1 MRMRQPIVAV
11 LGHVDSGKTSLLDS
25 IRGTGV
31 QGREAGGMTQHIGA
45 SFLPQET
52 IRARCG
58 PLYDRLAAPDGAR
71 AVPGVLVIDTP
82 GHEVFTNLRARGGSA
97 ADIAILVVDAARG
110 MQPQTRESL
119 GILRD
124 RKVPFVVALNKI
136 DQISGWRAPAPAHAS
151 AAGGGGGEDRE
162 GGARAASAY
171 ASAADAVGAQDE
183 SVRADLDQKLY
194 DVVGSLS
201 VLGYKSESFDRVRD
215 FAREVCI
222 VPTSA
227 RSGTGVPEL
236 LAVLVGLTQQYL
248 AARLDQDA
256 GGEARGIVLEVND
269 EVGIGPSANVILA
282 DGTLSMGDTVVA
294 ARRGGVVAARPKAI
308 LLPRPLDEMRD
319 PRDRFAPV
327 ESVSAAAGVKI
338 ASPDL
343 DGVLPG
349 STMLV
354 APAGAAAAAVAEL
367 RGRIEAEMRSVFVE
381 TEADGVTV
389 RCDTIGSLEAVVSM
403 LSQRGVA
410 VARADIGPVTRRDVI
425 GARAVKDN
433 DRHLGVVIAFN
444 VRVLPDA
451 AAEADESSVRV
462 FSGRVIYSLV
472 DSYTEWARRDAL
484 SEEDSVFA
492 EITPVAKFTFLSGFV
507 FRNNDPAVFG
517 VRVDAGRLVQK
528 AQFINDAGRRVG
540 RVHQLQE
547 DKKTVPAARRGAEVA
562 CSVQGVTV
570 GRQVNEGDVFYS
582 LPTSREAKEL
592 LGRFAGRLDEGEA
605 AALARVVELQRDR
618 DPAYGY

>member
-58 PLYDRLAAPDGAR
+58 PLYGRLASSPGAQ
-71 AVPGVLVIDTP
+71 VPGVLVIDTP

-110 MQPQTRESL
+110 IQPQTTESL
-119 GILRD
+119 GILRS

-136 DQISGWRAPAPAHAS
+136 DQISGWR
-151 AAGGGGGEDRE
+151 GGKGDADADADGGVRL
-162 GGARAASAY
+162 
-171 ASAADAVGAQDE
+171 AADAVKSQDE
-183 SVRADLDQKLY
+183 SVRKDLDQKLY
-194 DVVGSLS
+194 DVVASLS
-201 VLGYKSESFDRVRD
+201 ILGYKSESYDRVRD

-227 RSGTGVPEL
+227 RAGTGMPEL

-256 GGEARGIVLEVND
+256 KAEPRGIVLEVND

-282 DGTLSMGDTVVA
+282 DGSLSMGDTVVA
-294 ARRGGVVAARPKAI
+294 AKRDGTVAARPKAI

-319 PRDRFAPV
+319 PRDRFMPV
-327 ESVSAAAGVKI
+327 ESVDAAAGVKI

-343 DGVLPG
+343 AGVLPG
-349 STMLV
+349 STILV
-354 APAGAAAAAVAEL
+354 APAGSGAAAIAPL
-367 RGRIEAEMRSVFVE
+367 RERIEAEMRSVFVE
-381 TEADGVTV
+381 TESDGVTV

-403 LSQRGVA
+403 LSERKIA

-425 GARAVKDN
+425 GARAVKEN
-433 DRHLGVVIAFN
+433 DRHLGVVLAFN

-451 AAEADESSVRV
+451 AAEAEESSVRV
-462 FSGRVIYSLV
+462 FSDRVIYSLV
-472 DSYTEWARRDAL
+472 DSYSEWARQDAL
-484 SEEDSVFA
+484 HEEDSVFS
-492 EITPVAKFTFLSGFV
+492 EITPVAKFTFLKGFV

-517 VRVDAGRLVQK
+517 VRIDAGRLVQK
-528 AQFINDAGRRVG
+528 AQFINDEGRRIG

-562 CSVQGVTV
+562 CSVHGVTV
-570 GRQVNEGDVFYS
+570 GRQVSEEDVFYT
-582 LPTSREAKEL
+582 LPTSAEAKSL
-592 LGRFAGRLDEGEA
+592 LGRFAGRLDDGET

>member
-1 MRMRQPIVAV
+1 MRQPIVAV

-58 PLYDRLAAPDGAR
+58 PLYERLAPQAGAAR
-71 AVPGVLVIDTP
+71 APGVLVIDTP

-110 MQPQTRESL
+110 VQPQTTESL
-119 GILRD
+119 GILRA

-136 DQISGWRAPAPAHAS
+136 DQISGWRG
-151 AAGGGGGEDRE
+151 AGGEGGEE
-162 GGARAASAY
+162 GGARL
-171 ASAADAVGAQDE
+171 AADAVGAQDG

-194 DVVGSLS
+194 DVVASLS
-201 VLGYKSESFDRVRD
+201 VLGYKSESFDRVKD

-282 DGTLSMGDTVVA
+282 DGELSMGDTVVA

-319 PRDRFAPV
+319 PRDRFMPV

-354 APAGAAAAAVAEL
+354 APAGAGAAAVAAL

-381 TEADGVTV
+381 TESDGVTV

-433 DRHLGVVIAFN
+433 DRHLGVVLAFN

-462 FSGRVIYSLV
+462 FSDRVIYSLV
-472 DSYTEWARRDAL
+472 DSYSEWARQDAL
-484 SEEDSVFA
+484 NEEDSVFA

-528 AQFINDAGRRVG
+528 AQFVNDAGRRVG

-570 GRQVNEGDVFYS
+570 GRQVNEGDVFYT
-582 LPTSREAKEL
+582 LPTSREAKAL

>member
-31 QGREAGGMTQHIGA
+31 QGREAGGITQHIGA

-52 IRARCG
+52 IRERCG
-58 PLYDRLAAPDGAR
+58 RLYDRLSAPGGAAS
-71 AVPGVLVIDTP
+71 VPGVLVIDTP

-110 MQPQTRESL
+110 IQPQTNESL
-119 GILRD
+119 GILRS

-136 DQISGWRAPAPAHAS
+136 DQISGWRE
-151 AAGGGGGEDRE
+151 AAGAGA
-162 GGARAASAY
+162 GGARL
-171 ASAADAVGAQDE
+171 AADAVGAQGE

-201 VLGYKSESFDRVRD
+201 VLGYKSESFDRVSD

-227 RSGTGVPEL
+227 RTGTGVPEL

-248 AARLDQDA
+248 AKRLDQDDKS
-256 GGEARGIVLEVND
+256 ESRGIVLEVND

-282 DGTLSMGDTVVA
+282 DGSLSMGDTILLA
-294 ARRGGVVAARPKAI
+294 KRDGVVATRPRAV
-308 LLPRPLDEMRD
+308 LLPKPLDEMRD
-319 PRDRFAPV
+319 PRDRFRQV

-338 ASPDL
+338 VSPEL
-343 DGVLPG
+343 AGVLPG
-349 STMLV
+349 STMFV
-354 APAGAAAAAVAEL
+354 APAGPGPGPSADEL
-367 RGRIEAEMRSVFVE
+367 RGRIEAELRSVFVK

-403 LSQRGVA
+403 LSQRHIA
-410 VARADIGPVTRRDVI
+410 VAKADIGPVTRRDVI
-425 GARAVKDN
+425 EARAVKDN
-433 DRHLGVVIAFN
+433 DRHLGVVLAFN

-451 AAEADESSVRV
+451 ASEAEESRVRV
-462 FSGRVIYSLV
+462 FSDRVIYSLV
-472 DSYTEWARRDAL
+472 DEYAEWARQDAL
-484 SEEDSVFA
+484 SKEDAVFS
-492 EITPVAKFTFLSGFV
+492 EITPVAKFTFLKGYV

-528 AQFINDAGRRVG
+528 APFINDAGRRIG
-540 RVHQLQE
+540 RIHQLQD
-547 DKKTVPAARRGAEVA
+547 DKKTVPSARAGAEVA
-562 CSVQGVTV
+562 CSVQGVTI
-570 GRQVNEGDVFYS
+570 GRQIAEEDVFYT
-582 LPTSREAKEL
+582 LPTSGEAKKL
-592 LGRFAGRLDEGEA
+592 LGRFAGRLDAGEA
-605 AALARVVELQRDR
+605 AALGRIVELQRDR

>member
-52 IRARCG
+52 IRERCG
-58 PLYDRLAAPDGAR
+58 PLYGRLASSPGAQ
-71 AVPGVLVIDTP
+71 VPGVLVIDTP

-97 ADIAILVVDAARG
+97 ADIAVLVVDAARG
-110 MQPQTRESL
+110 IQPQTTESL
-119 GILRD
+119 GILRS

-136 DQISGWRAPAPAHAS
+136 DQVSGWR
-151 AAGGGGGEDRE
+151 GGEGKDA
-162 GGARAASAY
+162 ARLAS
-171 ASAADAVGAQDE
+171 DAVGAQDE
-183 SVRADLDQKLY
+183 SVRKDLDQKLY
-194 DVVGSLS
+194 DVVASLS
-201 VLGYKSESFDRVRD
+201 VLGYKSESYDRVKD

-227 RSGTGVPEL
+227 RAGTGVPEL

-256 GGEARGIVLEVND
+256 KAEPRGIVLEVND

-282 DGTLSMGDTVVA
+282 DGSLSMGDTVVA
-294 ARRGGVVAARPKAI
+294 AKRDGTAAARPKAI
-308 LLPRPLDEMRD
+308 LLPKPLDEMRD
-319 PRDRFAPV
+319 PRDRFRPV
-327 ESVSAAAGVKI
+327 ESVDAAAGVKI

-343 DGVLPG
+343 AGVLPG

-354 APAGAAAAAVAEL
+354 APAGASGAAEIDRL

-381 TEADGVTV
+381 TESDGVTV

-403 LSQRGVA
+403 LSERKIA

-425 GARAVKDN
+425 GARAVKEN
-433 DRHLGVVIAFN
+433 DRHLGVVLAFN

-451 AAEADESSVRV
+451 AAEAEESSVRV
-462 FSGRVIYSLV
+462 FSDRVIYSLV
-472 DSYTEWARRDAL
+472 DSYSEWARQDAL
-484 SEEDSVFA
+484 NEEDSVFA
-492 EITPVAKFTFLSGFV
+492 EITPVAKFTFLKGFV

-517 VRVDAGRLVQK
+517 VRIDAGRLVQK
-528 AQFINDAGRRVG
+528 AQFINDAGRRIG

-562 CSVQGVTV
+562 CSVHGVTV
-570 GRQVNEGDVFYS
+570 GRQVSEEDVFYT
-582 LPTSREAKEL
+582 LPTSAEAKSL
-592 LGRFAGRLDEGEA
+592 LGRFAGRLDEAEA

>member
-1 MRMRQPIVAV
+1 MRQPIVAV

-58 PLYDRLAAPDGAR
+58 PLYERLASSPGAQ
-71 AVPGVLVIDTP
+71 VPGVLVIDTP

-110 MQPQTRESL
+110 IQPQTSESL
-119 GILRD
+119 GILRS

-136 DQISGWRAPAPAHAS
+136 DQISGWRGDK
-151 AAGGGGGEDRE
+151 GGDGDG
-162 GGARAASAY
+162 GGARL
-171 ASAADAVGAQDE
+171 AADAVGAQDKA
-183 SVRADLDQKLY
+183 VRADLDQKLY
-194 DVVGSLS
+194 DVVASLS
-201 VLGYKSESFDRVRD
+201 VLGYKSESFDRVKD

-227 RSGTGVPEL
+227 RAGTGVPEL
-236 LAVLVGLTQQYL
+236 LAVLVGLTRQYL
-248 AARLDQDA
+248 AARLDQD
-256 GGEARGIVLEVND
+256 GRDESRGIVLEVND
-269 EVGIGPSANVILA
+269 EVGIGPSANVILV
-282 DGTLSMGDTVVA
+282 DGSLSMGDTVVV
-294 ARRGGVVAARPKAI
+294 ARRDGAVAARPKAI
-308 LLPRPLDEMRD
+308 LLPKPLDEMRD
-319 PRDRFAPV
+319 PRDRFRPV

-349 STMLV
+349 STMFV
-354 APAGAAAAAVAEL
+354 APGGAGAGSAAGAVGRL
-367 RGRIEAEMRSVFVE
+367 RERIDAEMRSVFVE

-425 GARAVKDN
+425 GARAVKEG
-433 DRHLGVVIAFN
+433 DRHLGVVLAFN
-444 VRVLPDA
+444 VKVLPDA

-462 FSGRVIYSLV
+462 FSDRVIYSLV
-472 DSYTEWARRDAL
+472 DAYTEWARADAL
-484 SEEDSVFA
+484 NEEDSVFA
-492 EITPVAKFTFLSGFV
+492 EITPVAKFTFLKGFV

-528 AQFINDAGRRVG
+528 AQFVNDSGRRVG

-547 DKKTVPAARRGAEVA
+547 DKKAVPAARRGAEVA
-562 CSVQGVTV
+562 CSVHGVTV
-570 GRQVNEGDVFYS
+570 GRQVNEEDVFYT
-582 LPTSREAKEL
+582 LPTSAEAKAL
-592 LGRFAGRLDEGEA
+592 LGRFAGRLDADET

>member
-58 PLYDRLAAPDGAR
+58 PLYGRLASSPGAQ
-71 AVPGVLVIDTP
+71 VPGVLVIDTP

-110 MQPQTRESL
+110 IQPQTTESL
-119 GILRD
+119 GILRS

-136 DQISGWRAPAPAHAS
+136 DQISGWR
-151 AAGGGGGEDRE
+151 GGKGGGE
-162 GGARAASAY
+162 GGVRL
-171 ASAADAVGAQDE
+171 AADAVKSQDE
-183 SVRADLDQKLY
+183 SVRKDLDQKLY
-194 DVVGSLS
+194 DVVASLS
-201 VLGYKSESFDRVRD
+201 ILGYKSESYDRVRD

-227 RSGTGVPEL
+227 RAGTGMPEL

-256 GGEARGIVLEVND
+256 KAEPRGIVLEVND

-282 DGTLSMGDTVVA
+282 DGSLSMGDTVVA
-294 ARRGGVVAARPKAI
+294 AKRDGTVAARPKAI

-319 PRDRFAPV
+319 PRDRFMPV
-327 ESVSAAAGVKI
+327 ESVDAAAGVKI

-343 DGVLPG
+343 AGVLPG
-349 STMLV
+349 STILV
-354 APAGAAAAAVAEL
+354 APAGSGAAAIAPL
-367 RGRIEAEMRSVFVE
+367 RERIEAEMRSVFVE
-381 TEADGVTV
+381 TESDGVTV

-403 LSQRGVA
+403 LSDRKIA

-425 GARAVKDN
+425 GARAVKEN
-433 DRHLGVVIAFN
+433 DRHLGVVLAFN

-462 FSGRVIYSLV
+462 FSDRVIYSLV
-472 DSYTEWARRDAL
+472 DSYSEWARQDAL
-484 SEEDSVFA
+484 HEEDSVFA
-492 EITPVAKFTFLSGFV
+492 EITPVAKFTFLKGFV

-517 VRVDAGRLVQK
+517 VRIDAGRLVQK
-528 AQFINDAGRRVG
+528 AQFINDEGRKIG

-562 CSVQGVTV
+562 CSVHGVTV
-570 GRQVNEGDVFYS
+570 GRQVSEEDVFYT
-582 LPTSREAKEL
+582 LPTSAEAKSL
-592 LGRFAGRLDEGEA
+592 LGRFAGRLDDGET

>member
-58 PLYDRLAAPDGAR
+58 PLYGRLASSPGAQ
-71 AVPGVLVIDTP
+71 VPGVLVIDTP

-110 MQPQTRESL
+110 IQPQTTESL
-119 GILRD
+119 GILRS

-136 DQISGWRAPAPAHAS
+136 DQISGWRGGK
-151 AAGGGGGEDRE
+151 GGGDADGDAGVRL
-162 GGARAASAY
+162 
-171 ASAADAVGAQDE
+171 AADAVKSQDE
-183 SVRADLDQKLY
+183 SVRKDLDQKLY
-194 DVVGSLS
+194 DVVASLS
-201 VLGYKSESFDRVRD
+201 ILGYKSESYDRVRD

-227 RSGTGVPEL
+227 RAGTGMPEL

-256 GGEARGIVLEVND
+256 KAEPRGIVLEVND

-282 DGTLSMGDTVVA
+282 DGSLSMGDTVVA
-294 ARRGGVVAARPKAI
+294 AKRDGTVAARPKAI

-319 PRDRFAPV
+319 PRDRFMPV
-327 ESVSAAAGVKI
+327 ESVDAAAGVKI

-343 DGVLPG
+343 AGVLPG
-349 STMLV
+349 STILV
-354 APAGAAAAAVAEL
+354 APAGSGTAAVAPL
-367 RGRIEAEMRSVFVE
+367 RERIEAEMRSVFVE
-381 TEADGVTV
+381 TESDGVTV

-403 LSQRGVA
+403 LSERKIA

-425 GARAVKDN
+425 GARAVKEN
-433 DRHLGVVIAFN
+433 DRHLGVVLAFN

-462 FSGRVIYSLV
+462 FSDRVIYSLV
-472 DSYTEWARRDAL
+472 DSYSEWARQDAL
-484 SEEDSVFA
+484 HEEDSVFS
-492 EITPVAKFTFLSGFV
+492 EITPVAKFTFLKGFV

-517 VRVDAGRLVQK
+517 VRIDAGRLVQK
-528 AQFINDAGRRVG
+528 AQFINDEGRRIG

-562 CSVQGVTV
+562 CSVHGVTV
-570 GRQVNEGDVFYS
+570 GRQVSEEDVFYT
-582 LPTSREAKEL
+582 LPTSAEAKSL
-592 LGRFAGRLDEGEA
+592 LGRFAGRLDDGET

>member
-1 MRMRQPIVAV
+1 MRQPIVAV

-31 QGREAGGMTQHIGA
+31 QGREAGGITQHIGA

-52 IRARCG
+52 IRERCG
-58 PLYDRLAAPDGAR
+58 PLYGRLSRQGSPQ
-71 AVPGVLVIDTP
+71 VPGVLVIDTP

-97 ADIAILVVDAARG
+97 ADIAVLVVDAARG
-110 MQPQTRESL
+110 VQPQTNESL
-119 GILRD
+119 GILKA

-136 DQISGWRAPAPAHAS
+136 DQISGWR
-151 AAGGGGGEDRE
+151 GGGK
-162 GGARAASAY
+162 GGAGEALPRAG
-171 ASAADAVGAQDE
+171 AAGAQDA

-201 VLGYKSESFDRVRD
+201 VLGYKSESFDRVKD

-227 RSGTGVPEL
+227 RTGAGIPEL

-248 AARLDQDA
+248 AARLDQDDKA
-256 GGEARGIVLEVND
+256 ESRGIVLEVND
-269 EVGIGPSANVILA
+269 EVGIGPSANVILV
-282 DGTLSMGDTVVA
+282 DGSLSMGDTVVV
-294 ARRGGVVAARPKAI
+294 ARRGGAVAARPKAI
-308 LLPRPLDEMRD
+308 LLPKPLDEMRD
-319 PRDRFAPV
+319 PRDRFRPV
-327 ESVSAAAGVKI
+327 ETVSAAAGVKI

-343 DGVLPG
+343 AGVLPG
-349 STMLV
+349 STMFV
-354 APAGAAAAAVAEL
+354 APAAAAGAAAAAAVPDLSA
-367 RGRIEAEMRSVFVE
+367 RIEAEMRSVFVE
-381 TEADGVTV
+381 TESDGVTV
-389 RCDTIGSLEAVVSM
+389 RCDTIGSLEAVLSM
-403 LSQRGVA
+403 LSQRGIP

-425 GARAVKDN
+425 GAGAVKDN
-433 DRHLGVVIAFN
+433 DRHLGVVLAFN

-451 AAEADESSVRV
+451 AAEADESSVRI
-462 FSGRVIYSLV
+462 FSDRVIYSLV
-472 DSYTEWARRDAL
+472 DAYAEWSRQDAL
-484 SEEDSVFA
+484 NEEDAVFA
-492 EITPVAKFTFLSGFV
+492 EMTPVAKFTFLKGFV

-528 AQFINDAGRRVG
+528 AQFVNDSGRKVG

-570 GRQVNEGDVFYS
+570 GRQVHEEDVFYT

-592 LGRFAGRLDEGEA
+592 LGRFAGRLDDGEK
-605 AALARVVELQRDR
+605 AALDRVVELQRDR

>member
-58 PLYDRLAAPDGAR
+58 PLYDRLAPKGGAQ

-136 DQISGWRAPAPAHAS
+136 DQISGWRA
-151 AAGGGGGEDRE
+151 AGGNGADKE
-162 GGARAASAY
+162 GGARTAAA
-171 ASAADAVGAQDE
+171 AVGAQDE

-354 APAGAAAAAVAEL
+354 APAGAGAAAVEAL

-381 TEADGVTV
+381 TESDGVTV

-472 DSYTEWARRDAL
+472 DSYTEWARQDAL

-528 AQFINDAGRRVG
+528 AQFINDAGRRIG

-570 GRQVNEGDVFYS
+570 GRQVNEGDVFYA

>member
-52 IRARCG
+52 IRERCG
-58 PLYDRLAAPDGAR
+58 PLYGRLASSPGAQ
-71 AVPGVLVIDTP
+71 VPGVLVIDTP

-97 ADIAILVVDAARG
+97 ADIAVLVVDAARG
-110 MQPQTRESL
+110 IQPQTTESL
-119 GILRD
+119 GILRS

-136 DQISGWRAPAPAHAS
+136 DQVSGWRGGD
-151 AAGGGGGEDRE
+151 GGG
-162 GGARAASAY
+162 AAVRL
-171 ASAADAVGAQDE
+171 ASDAVGAQDE
-183 SVRADLDQKLY
+183 SVRKDLDQKLY
-194 DVVGSLS
+194 DVVASLS
-201 VLGYKSESFDRVRD
+201 VLGYKSESYDRVKD

-227 RSGTGVPEL
+227 RAGTGVPEL

-256 GGEARGIVLEVND
+256 KAEPRGIVLEVND
-269 EVGIGPSANVILA
+269 EVGIGPSANVILV
-282 DGTLSMGDTVVA
+282 DGSLSMGDTVVV
-294 ARRGGVVAARPKAI
+294 ARRGGAVAARPKAI
-308 LLPRPLDEMRD
+308 LLPKPLDEMRD
-319 PRDRFAPV
+319 PRDRFRPV
-327 ESVSAAAGVKI
+327 ETVSAAAGVKI

-343 DGVLPG
+343 AGVLPG
-349 STMLV
+349 STMFV
-354 APAGAAAAAVAEL
+354 APAAAAAAAVPDLSA
-367 RGRIEAEMRSVFVE
+367 RIEAEMRSVFVE
-381 TEADGVTV
+381 TESDGVTV
-389 RCDTIGSLEAVVSM
+389 RCDTIGSLEAVLSM
-403 LSQRGVA
+403 LSQRGIP

-425 GARAVKDN
+425 GAGAVKDN
-433 DRHLGVVIAFN
+433 DRHLGVVLAFN

-451 AAEADESSVRV
+451 AAEADESSVRI
-462 FSGRVIYSLV
+462 FSDRVIYSLV
-472 DSYTEWARRDAL
+472 DAYAEWSRQDAL
-484 SEEDSVFA
+484 NEEDAVFA
-492 EITPVAKFTFLSGFV
+492 EMTPVAKFTFLKGFV

-528 AQFINDAGRRVG
+528 AQFVNDSGRKVG

-562 CSVQGVTV
+562 CSVHGVTV
-570 GRQVNEGDVFYS
+570 GRQVSEEDVFYT
-582 LPTSREAKEL
+582 LPTSAEAKSL

>member
-31 QGREAGGMTQHIGA
+31 QGREAGGITQHIGA

-52 IRARCG
+52 IRERCG
-58 PLYDRLAAPDGAR
+58 PLYDRLSSRPGQPQ
-71 AVPGVLVIDTP
+71 VPGVLVIDTP

-110 MQPQTRESL
+110 VQPQTNESL
-119 GILRD
+119 GILRA

-136 DQISGWRAPAPAHAS
+136 DQIAGWR
-151 AAGGGGGEDRE
+151 AGGGGG
-162 GGARAASAY
+162 GGDAGGTRSVANAAA
-171 ASAADAVGAQDE
+171 AQDE
-183 SVRADLDQKLY
+183 SVLADLDQKLY

-201 VLGYKSESFDRVRD
+201 VLGHESESFDRVRD

-227 RSGTGVPEL
+227 RTGTGIPEL

-248 AARLDQDA
+248 AGRLDQDEKA
-256 GGEARGIVLEVND
+256 ESRGIVLEVND
-269 EVGIGPSANVILA
+269 EVGIGPSANVILV
-282 DGTLSMGDTVVA
+282 DGSLSMGDAVVVA
-294 ARRGGVVAARPKAI
+294 RRDGAVAARPKAI
-308 LLPRPLDEMRD
+308 LLPKPLDEMRD
-319 PRDRFAPV
+319 PRDRFRPV
-327 ESVSAAAGVKI
+327 ESVDAAAGVKI

-343 DGVLPG
+343 AGVLPG

-354 APAGAAAAAVAEL
+354 APAAAGGAAAAVAAL
-367 RGRIEAEMRSVFVE
+367 RGRIDAEMRSMFVE

-389 RCDTIGSLEAVVSM
+389 RCDTIGSLEAVLSM
-403 LSQRGVA
+403 LSQRSVP

-425 GARAVKDN
+425 GAGAVKDN
-433 DRHLGVVIAFN
+433 DRHLGVVLAFN

-451 AAEADESSVRV
+451 AAEADESGVRI
-462 FSGRVIYSLV
+462 FSDRVIYSLV
-472 DSYTEWARRDAL
+472 DTYAEWARQDAL
-484 SEEDSVFA
+484 NEEDSVFA
-492 EITPVAKFTFLSGFV
+492 EITPVAKFTFLRGFV

-517 VRVDAGRLVQK
+517 VRVDDGRLVQK
-528 AQFINDAGRRVG
+528 TQFINDAGRKVG

-547 DKKTVPAARRGAEVA
+547 DKKTVPSARRGAEVA

-570 GRQVNEGDVFYS
+570 GRQVHEEDVFYT

-592 LGRFAGRLDEGEA
+592 LGRFAGRLDAGEK
-605 AALARVVELQRDR
+605 AALDRIVELQRGR

>member
-58 PLYDRLAAPDGAR
+58 PLYGRLASSPGAQ
-71 AVPGVLVIDTP
+71 APGVLVIDTP

-97 ADIAILVVDAARG
+97 ADIAVLVVDAARG
-110 MQPQTRESL
+110 IQPQTTESL
-119 GILRD
+119 GILRS

-136 DQISGWRAPAPAHAS
+136 DQISGWR
-151 AAGGGGGEDRE
+151 GGKGGGEGEVRL
-162 GGARAASAY
+162 
-171 ASAADAVGAQDE
+171 AADAVRAQDE
-183 SVRADLDQKLY
+183 SVRKDLDQKLY
-194 DVVGSLS
+194 DVVASLS
-201 VLGYKSESFDRVRD
+201 VLGYKSESYDRVRD

-227 RSGTGVPEL
+227 RAGTGMPEL

-256 GGEARGIVLEVND
+256 KAEPRGIVLEVND

-282 DGTLSMGDTVVA
+282 DGSLSMGDTVVA
-294 ARRGGVVAARPKAI
+294 AKRDGTVAARPKAI

-319 PRDRFAPV
+319 PRDRFMPV
-327 ESVSAAAGVKI
+327 ESVDAAAGVKI

-343 DGVLPG
+343 AGVLPG
-349 STMLV
+349 STILV
-354 APAGAAAAAVAEL
+354 APAGSGSAAIAPL
-367 RGRIEAEMRSVFVE
+367 RERIEAEMRSVFVE
-381 TEADGVTV
+381 TESDGVTV

-403 LSQRGVA
+403 LSDRKIA

-425 GARAVKDN
+425 GARAVKEN
-433 DRHLGVVIAFN
+433 DRHLGVVLAFN

-462 FSGRVIYSLV
+462 FSDRVIYSLV
-472 DSYTEWARRDAL
+472 DSYSEWARQDAL
-484 SEEDSVFA
+484 HEEDSVFA
-492 EITPVAKFTFLSGFV
+492 EITPVAKFTFLKGFV

-517 VRVDAGRLVQK
+517 VRIDAGRLVQK
-528 AQFINDAGRRVG
+528 AQFINDEGRKIG

-562 CSVQGVTV
+562 CSVHGVTV
-570 GRQVNEGDVFYS
+570 GRQVSEEDVFYT
-582 LPTSREAKEL
+582 LPTSAEAKSL
-592 LGRFAGRLDEGEA
+592 LGRFAGRLDDGET

>member
-1 MRMRQPIVAV
+1 MRQPIVAV

-58 PLYDRLAAPDGAR
+58 PLYERLASSPGAQ
-71 AVPGVLVIDTP
+71 VPGVLVIDTP

-110 MQPQTRESL
+110 IQPQTTESL
-119 GILRD
+119 GILRS

-136 DQISGWRAPAPAHAS
+136 DQVSGWRG
-151 AAGGGGGEDRE
+151 GGGGGEGGGD
-162 GGARAASAY
+162 GDGSGARL
-171 ASAADAVGAQDE
+171 AADAVRAQDE
-183 SVRADLDQKLY
+183 SVRKDLDQKLY
-194 DVVGSLS
+194 DVVASLS
-201 VLGYKSESFDRVRD
+201 VLGYKSESYDRVKD

-227 RSGTGVPEL
+227 RAGTGVPEL
-236 LAVLVGLTQQYL
+236 LAVLVGLTRQYL

-256 GGEARGIVLEVND
+256 NGEPRGIVLEVND

-282 DGTLSMGDTVVA
+282 DGSLSMGDTVVA
-294 ARRGGVVAARPKAI
+294 AKRDGTVAARPKAI
-308 LLPRPLDEMRD
+308 LLPKPLDEMRD
-319 PRDRFAPV
+319 PRDRFRPV
-327 ESVSAAAGVKI
+327 ESVDAAAGVKI

-343 DGVLPG
+343 AGVLPG

-354 APAGAAAAAVAEL
+354 APAGAGAAAIAPL

-381 TEADGVTV
+381 TESDGVTV

-403 LSQRGVA
+403 LSQRGIA

-425 GARAVKDN
+425 GARAVKEN
-433 DRHLGVVIAFN
+433 DRHLGVVLAFN

-451 AAEADESSVRV
+451 AAEAEESSVRV
-462 FSGRVIYSLV
+462 FSDRVIYSLV
-472 DSYTEWARRDAL
+472 DSYSEWAREDAL
-484 SEEDSVFA
+484 HEEDSIFA
-492 EITPVAKFTFLSGFV
+492 EITPVAKFTFLKGFV

-528 AQFINDAGRRVG
+528 AQFINDEGRRIG

-562 CSVQGVTV
+562 CSVHGVTV
-570 GRQVNEGDVFYS
+570 GRQVGEEDVFYT
-582 LPTSREAKEL
+582 LPTSAEAKSL
-592 LGRFAGRLDEGEA
+592 LGRFAGRLDEGES